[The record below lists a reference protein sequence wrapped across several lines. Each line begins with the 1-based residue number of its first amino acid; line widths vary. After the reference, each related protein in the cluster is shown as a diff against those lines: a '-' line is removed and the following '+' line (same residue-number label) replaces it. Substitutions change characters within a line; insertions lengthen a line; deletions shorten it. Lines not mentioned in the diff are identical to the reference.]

1 MPFSRYVALGDS
13 TTEGLDDPAP
23 GGDGFVGFA
32 DRLAARLAR
41 ERPDLLY
48 ANLAVRGRK
57 AGQIRAE
64 QLEPALAMRPDL
76 ATVVGGINDILRPR
90 ADLRYVLGEIEAVIS
105 ALRDSGATVVGM
117 TYPDPTHVMPVA
129 RPTRARVLAFNEGL
143 RDIAARRGALLVDV
157 ELDGIVDARLWSDDR
172 LHASSAGHERL
183 AHAAAQALGLE
194 PDADP
199 WAPLPPGE
207 PPRRAEAAA
216 GHAVW
221 AAHHMAPWILRRVRG
236 RSSGDGMVAKRPEL
250 SPVAVVA
257 GTHGGSSV
265 DE

>member
-32 DRLAARLAR
+32 DRLAVRLAR
-41 ERPDLLY
+41 EQPGLLY

-64 QLEPALAMRPDL
+64 QLEPALAMQPDL

-90 ADLRYVLGEIEAVIS
+90 ADLRYVLGEIEAVVS
-105 ALRDSGATVVGM
+105 ALRDAGATVVGM

-143 RDIAARRGALLVDV
+143 REIAAGRGALVVDV
-157 ELDGIVDARLWSDDR
+157 ERDGIVDARLWSDDR

-199 WAPLPPGE
+199 WGPLPPAE
-207 PPRRAEAAA
+207 PLRRARAAA
-216 GHAVW
+216 GHVVW
-221 AAHHMAPWILRRVRG
+221 AGRHMAPWVVRRLRG
-236 RSSGDGMVAKRPEL
+236 RSSGDGMAAKRPEL
-250 SPVAVVA
+250 APMDVVA
-257 GTHGGSSV
+257 QADG
-265 DE
+265 